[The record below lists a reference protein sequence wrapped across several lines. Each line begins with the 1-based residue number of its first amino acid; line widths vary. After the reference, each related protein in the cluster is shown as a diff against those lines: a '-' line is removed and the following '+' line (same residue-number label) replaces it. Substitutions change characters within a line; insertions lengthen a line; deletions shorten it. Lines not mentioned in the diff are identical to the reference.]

1 MEDQRAPR
9 SELNQARRV
18 AALDALVALGLVVG
32 VAWVYS
38 PALSAE
44 FFDVDDPAYIT
55 ENPQVRAGLTFAS
68 VRWSLGAIHAQNWH
82 PVTWLSHQ
90 LDCQLFGVEPGG
102 HHGMNVAFHVVNAV
116 LVYVVFSSLTGRR
129 TASAFVAAL
138 FAVHPVNVEAVA
150 WVAERKTLLAT
161 LFGLLALGAYGRF
174 VRRRR
179 GREYVTVLLLFALS
193 LASKPMLVTLPFVLL
208 LLDYWPLGRMRKD
221 AADGAEAKRVTAR
234 ALVLEKVP
242 LFALSLASCL
252 VTLSAQGYA
261 RATNEALPIGWRI
274 GNAVRAYG
282 SYLVSLAWPAD
293 LAFAYPHP
301 RRELSLVAVAVS
313 FAVLVALSLAA
324 YRSRRGHALV
334 GWFWYLGTLVPMIG
348 LVQVGKQGMADRY
361 LYWPALGIFLV
372 IAFAAAEWA
381 RVPRVVGLVGLASL
395 ALLALLARRQV
406 GYWSDT
412 VTLAERTLA
421 VRPDNAVAAY
431 LAGLG
436 LERRGERE
444 RARRRFHEAVA
455 LDPVDVQARLAL
467 AAFLT
472 RAGETDAALVEL
484 GRLETGA
491 AETGEVLLW
500 KGVALAKS
508 GRPREAKALFERVR
522 RTEPQNAEATYN
534 LGMIALGEGDIAGAT
549 ELLGEAT
556 RQNPLHA
563 SAWLA
568 LAEVQAGAGNWDEA
582 ANGYRRALAARPE
595 ETIARIGLALC
606 LVHGG
611 KANEGVD
618 ILEEASRA
626 APENPGIRHALGLAY
641 AAVGRPR
648 EAVGEL
654 RAALARE
661 PDWSVAG
668 NDLAWIL
675 ATHPERALRNG
686 PEALEAARRAVA
698 ASGRSDPSFLDTL
711 AAAFAEC
718 GEFDRATETVGEA
731 LALAEGRGLT
741 GLANTL
747 RERQALY
754 RDKRPYRSA
763 PVPRR

>member
-1 MEDQRAPR
+1 MRDG
-9 SELNQARRV
+9 
-18 AALDALVALGLVVG
+18 LVSLALVVG
-32 VAWVYS
+32 VAWVYF

-44 FFDVDDPAYIT
+44 FFAVDDPAYVT

-90 LDCQLFGVEPGG
+90 MDCQLFGVDPRW
-102 HHGMNVAFHVVNAV
+102 HHGVNVVLHAVNAV
-116 LVYVVFSSLTGRR
+116 LVYLVFSSLTERR
-129 TASAFVAAL
+129 TSSAFVAAL

-161 LFGLLALGAYGRF
+161 LFGLLTLWGYGRF

-179 GREYVTVLLLFALS
+179 VRDYVLVLAPFALS

-208 LLDYWPLGRMRKD
+208 LLDYWPLRRMGDD
-221 AADGAEAKRVTAR
+221 AADKAEAKRVTAG

-252 VTLSAQGYA
+252 VTLGAQGYA
-261 RATNEALPIGWRI
+261 RATNQALPIEWRI
-274 GNAVRAYG
+274 GNAVRSYG
-282 SYLVSLAWPAD
+282 SYLASVVWPVD
-293 LAFAYPHP
+293 LGFAYPHP

-313 FAVLVALSLAA
+313 LAVLVALSLVA
-324 YRSRRGHALV
+324 YWRGRGPALV

-361 LYWPALGIFLV
+361 LYWPAIGIYLV
-372 IAFAAAEWA
+372 AGCATGERFARFPKSVGVVGIASIAF
-381 RVPRVVGLVGLASL
+381 LSI
-395 ALLALLARRQV
+395 LARRQA

-412 VTLAERTLA
+412 VTLAERSLS

-436 LERRGERE
+436 LERRGNAE
-444 RARRRFHEAVA
+444 RARERFQEAVA
-455 LDPVDVQARLAL
+455 LDPEDVQARLAL

-484 GRLETGA
+484 DRLEKGS

-500 KGVALAKS
+500 KGVALAKA
-508 GRPREAKALFERVR
+508 GRPREAKTLFWRVR
-522 RTEPQNAEATYN
+522 QTEPENAEATYN
-534 LGMIALGEGDIAGAT
+534 LGMIVLEEGDIAGAT
-549 ELLGEAT
+549 QLFGDAT

-563 SAWLA
+563 AAWLA
-568 LAEVQAGAGNWDEA
+568 LAEVQAGSGNWEAA
-582 ANGYRRALAARPE
+582 ANGYRWALSARPDE
-595 ETIARIGLALC
+595 ARARIGLALC

-611 KANEGVD
+611 KASEGVD
-618 ILEEASRA
+618 ILEEASRGR
-626 APENPGIRHALGLAY
+626 PENPGIRHALGLAY

-654 RAALARE
+654 QAALNLK

-675 ATHPERALRNG
+675 ATHPDRAIRSG

-698 ASGRSDPSFLDTL
+698 ASGRSDPSLLDTL
-711 AAAFAEC
+711 AAALAEC

-731 LALAEGRGLT
+731 LALAEERGLT

-754 RDKRPYRSA
+754 REQRPYRSA